1 MKLRIS
7 YKREGDGFQC
17 DALADEGYT
26 FSFFFRHGNAPSIGR
41 QYDSLELSDTARRVI
56 WLVERLP
63 NVWTRIYMDNLFNSQ
78 KLFTAL
84 YLAKCLGHGVAR
96 PTGRGI
102 PDGIKQPIEL
112 NAKKAEALKG
122 TTTAARL
129 LHMKECPDLLAVCV
143 YDNKPVHLLSMV
155 AESVKWN
162 VKKRKV
168 FHRETNAMKEM
179 GYLRLNVID
188 DYNSNMNAVDAC
200 KVFQEIEAYLVF
212 HNNQ

>member
-1 MKLRIS
+1 
-7 YKREGDGFQC
+7 
-17 DALADEGYT
+17 
-26 FSFFFRHGNAPSIGR
+26 
-41 QYDSLELSDTARRVI
+41 
-56 WLVERLP
+56 
-63 NVWTRIYMDNLFNSQ
+63 MDNLFNSQ

-84 YLAKCLGHGVAR
+84 YLAKCLGHGVVH

-112 NAKKAEALKG
+112 NTKKAEALKG
-122 TTTAARL
+122 TTMAARL
-129 LHMKECPDLLAVCV
+129 LHMKECLDLLVVCV

-155 AESVKWN
+155 AESVEWN

-188 DYNSNMNAVDAC
+188 DYNLNMNAVDVADQLHVC
-200 KVFQEIEAYLVF
+200 IVQTT
-212 HNNQ
+212 